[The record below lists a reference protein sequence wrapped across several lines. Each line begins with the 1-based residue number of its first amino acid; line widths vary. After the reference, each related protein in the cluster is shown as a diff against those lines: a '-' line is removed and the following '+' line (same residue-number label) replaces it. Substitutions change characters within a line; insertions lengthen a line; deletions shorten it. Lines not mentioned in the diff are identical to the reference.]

1 MLSCKTADLRFLG
14 CYDGA
19 GAIQRAYADYQAGVL
34 PDDTTGIMIHH
45 VIEQV
50 DRGEPILVKDI
61 VVQPGETLE
70 QLTER
75 MHGFEHELIV
85 NATAIKTKQI
95 LAQRSVS

>member
-1 MLSCKTADLRFLG
+1 
-14 CYDGA
+14 
-19 GAIQRAYADYQAGVL
+19 
-34 PDDTTGIMIHH
+34 MIHH

-61 VVQPGETLE
+61 VIHSGETLE

-85 NATAIKTKQI
+85 NATAIKAKQI
-95 LAQRSVS
+95 VEKRQSST